1 MPTVR
6 SCAHC
11 YRIYCPHGDPDSQF
25 CDSCRSGIQT
35 LEAEI
40 ADSPDPY
47 GSRESAD
54 RCLDRLHRPKRRLA
68 VFPPASL
75 AQLLMWLNEH
85 PAVLYHGPTPD
96 SAELVY
102 RVEAFVRYTEGR
114 LWFAADARLHSPF
127 EPDHFIPLDCRSGA
141 AAEFETGIEFDG
153 TGFTVSKFGTTI
165 RVEYLP

>member
-35 LEAEI
+35 LETEI
-40 ADSPDPY
+40 ADSLDPY
-47 GSRESAD
+47 RLRESAD

-75 AQLLMWLNEH
+75 AQLLAWLSEH
-85 PAVLYHGPTPD
+85 PHVRITGPVPW
-96 SAELVY
+96 SAEIVSRDEVFL
-102 RVEAFVRYTEGR
+102 RYGDGSM
-114 LWFAADARLHSPF
+114 WFRNHRSDTH
-127 EPDHFIPLDCRSGA
+127 IPLHCLRSEA
-141 AAEFETGIEFDG
+141 AAASETGIEFDG